1 MNFRRT
7 VQLLVVAALIA
18 AASVLAFKP
27 HVAPVSWLP
36 LTNNLRL
43 GLDLQGGVHVVL
55 EAVDTPEATVTAEG
69 VRQAMAV
76 LENRINQFG
85 VVEPV
90 IQQQG
95 ARRIIVEL
103 AGIKDPDEAVQTLI
117 KPAYLEFK
125 TEEGQV
131 IVTGRDLQDAREAK
145 DPQSGEVEVNL
156 TFTPVGARKF
166 AEATLEATK
175 VQPHKH
181 IGIYLDGQLLQNP
194 QVREPITTGKA
205 RITGYASLEE
215 AHRIAVLLRSG
226 ALPVKLEIIE
236 KRTVGPTLGSDS
248 LASSVKAGILG
259 LGTILIFMIGYYRA
273 PGVMAN
279 LALFLY
285 MVLVI
290 VIFTALKVTMTLP
303 GIAGFLLSLGM
314 AVDANIIIFE
324 RLKEELRAGRTLRAA
339 IDVGFKRAFVAVFD
353 ANMTTLLAAAVLYYL
368 GTGPVRGFAVTLS
381 IGILTS
387 MFTAVTVTRWLLH
400 LLAGSGLVRN
410 LKLYGA

>member
-7 VQLLVVAALIA
+7 VQLLMVAALIA
-18 AASVLAFKP
+18 VASVLAFKP

-36 LTNNLRL
+36 LTKDLRL

-248 LASSVKAGILG
+248 LASSVKAGVLG

-285 MVLVI
+285 MVLVLA
-290 VIFTALKVTMTLP
+290 IFTALKVTMTLP

-400 LLAGSGLVRN
+400 LLAGTGLVRN

>member
-7 VQLLVVAALIA
+7 VQLLMVAALIVV
-18 AASVLAFKP
+18 ASVLALKP

-36 LTNNLRL
+36 LTNLLRL
-43 GLDLQGGVHVVL
+43 GLDLRGGVHVVL

-166 AEATLEATK
+166 AEATLEATR

-226 ALPVKLEIIE
+226 ALPVKLEIVE

-248 LASSVKAGILG
+248 LDRSVKAGILG

-273 PGVMAN
+273 PGLMAN
-279 LALFLY
+279 LALLLY
-285 MVLVI
+285 MVLVLA
-290 VIFTALKVTMTLP
+290 VFTALKVTMTLP

-400 LLAGSGLVRN
+400 LLAGTGLVKN

>member
-7 VQLLVVAALIA
+7 VQLLMVAALIA
-18 AASVLAFKP
+18 VASVLAFKP

-166 AEATLEATK
+166 AEATVEATR
-175 VQPHKH
+175 VEPHKH

-248 LASSVKAGILG
+248 LASSVKAGVLG

-285 MVLVI
+285 MVLVLA
-290 VIFTALKVTMTLP
+290 VFTALKVTMTLP

-400 LLAGSGLVRN
+400 LLAGTGLVRN

>member
-7 VQLLVVAALIA
+7 VQLLMVAALIA

-27 HVAPVSWLP
+27 NVAPVSWLP

-55 EAVDTPEATVTAEG
+55 EAVDTPEAPVTAEG

-103 AGIKDPDEAVQTLI
+103 AGIKDPEEAVQTLI

-125 TEEGQV
+125 NEEGEV

-145 DPQSGEVEVNL
+145 DPQSGEVEVSL

-166 AEATLEATK
+166 AEATTEATRTE
-175 VQPHKH
+175 PHKH

-194 QVREPITTGKA
+194 QVKEPIPSGKA
-205 RITGYASLEE
+205 RITGYSSLEE
-215 AHRIAVLLRSG
+215 AHRMAVLLRSG
-226 ALPVKLEIIE
+226 ALPVKLEIVE

-259 LGTILIFMIGYYRA
+259 LGAILIFMIGYYRA

-279 LALFLY
+279 LALCLY
-285 MVLVI
+285 MVLVLI
-290 VIFTALKVTMTLP
+290 IYTALKVTMTLP

-324 RLKEELRAGRTLRAA
+324 RLKEELRAGRTLKAA
-339 IDVGFKRAFVAVFD
+339 IDVGFRRAFVAVFD
-353 ANMTTLLAAAVLYYL
+353 ANMTTVLAAAVLYYL
-368 GTGPVRGFAVTLS
+368 GTGPVRGFAVTLT

-387 MFTAVTVTRWLLH
+387 MFTAVTVSRWLLH
-400 LLAGSGLVRN
+400 LLAGTGLVKN

>member
-7 VQLLVVAALIA
+7 VQLLMVAALIA
-18 AASVLAFKP
+18 VASVLAFKP

-353 ANMTTLLAAAVLYYL
+353 ANMTTLLAAGVLYYL

-400 LLAGSGLVRN
+400 LLAGTGLVRN

>member
-36 LTNNLRL
+36 LTNNMRL

-400 LLAGSGLVRN
+400 LLAGTGLVRN

>member
-1 MNFRRT
+1 M
-7 VQLLVVAALIA
+7 VAALIVV
-18 AASVLAFKP
+18 ASVLALKP

-36 LTNNLRL
+36 LTNLLRL
-43 GLDLQGGVHVVL
+43 GLDLRGGVHVVL

-166 AEATLEATK
+166 AEATLEATR

-226 ALPVKLEIIE
+226 ALPVKLEIVE

-248 LASSVKAGILG
+248 LDRSVKAGILG

-273 PGVMAN
+273 PGLMAN
-279 LALFLY
+279 LALLLY
-285 MVLVI
+285 MVLVLA
-290 VIFTALKVTMTLP
+290 VFTALKVTMTLP

-400 LLAGSGLVRN
+400 LLAGTGLVKN